1 MVRMV
6 RMCYG
11 AYHMGSDLFPSRS
24 ELDQLLTGPD
34 SVSWRFGSDARLYL
48 VMLYPLLLQVAHPT
62 VGAGVRD
69 FSDFE
74 TRPWDRLLRSL
85 DWVNLLIYGGA
96 ESEAAGRRLRAIHKE
111 FRGTR
116 EDGQR
121 YYALEPEAYAW
132 VHATLLESY
141 VAGHARFGRPMSP
154 DQRERFYAEYRGL
167 GRLAGVRDA
176 DLPEDWSGFR
186 AYFDRMM
193 REELVRT
200 ESVDRVL
207 HSVRH
212 AARPPIPLPEPAW
225 RAIRFPAQRA
235 MWLGGVGLLPP
246 YLRAR
251 LGVTWS
257 RSDETALRSLGR
269 VSRGLTPV
277 LPRRLQIMGPDQLR
291 LRRRAIA
298 RGPLGS
304 ASRAAA

>member
-1 MVRMV
+1 MTPQ
-6 RMCYG
+6 
-11 AYHMGSDLFPSRS
+11 ALFPTVP
-24 ELDQLLTGPD
+24 ELDQIMTGPD

-69 FSDFE
+69 YSDFE
-74 TRPWDRLLRSL
+74 QRPWDRLLRSL
-85 DWVNLLIYGGA
+85 DWVNLLVYGGEDGA
-96 ESEAAGRRLRAIHKE
+96 AAGRRLRALHKE

-116 EDGQR
+116 EDGKR

-141 VAGHARFGRPMSP
+141 VAGHERFGRPMTV

-167 GRLAGVRDA
+167 GRLAGVRDG
-176 DLPEDWSGFR
+176 DLPEDWAGFR

-193 REELVRT
+193 REQLVRT

-207 HSVRH
+207 RSVRH
-212 AARPPIPLPEPAW
+212 APRPAIPLPDTAW
-225 RAIRFPAQRA
+225 RAISFPAQRA
-235 MWLGGVGLLPP
+235 MWLGGLGLMAP
-246 YLRAR
+246 YLRQR
-251 LGVTWS
+251 LGVSWS
-257 RSDETALRSLGR
+257 RSDETAFRSLGR
-269 VSRGLTPV
+269 ISRGLTPV
-277 LPRRLQIMGPDQLR
+277 LPHRLQVMGPDQLR

-304 ASRAAA
+304 AEETGAGRARAPA